1 MDGTH
6 NYDNEIV
13 ANIISTK
20 IAKESNA
27 QATTITNCIVCR
39 KQARNSSIYCS
50 DDCIRQHASK
60 TTASTSTVAP
70 ITIMSANLPVVKD
83 NTNKLEKVSE
93 KNHKVLKYKNE
104 RVVVYEKSTGRCFAG
119 NMAPTVSN
127 LKQWLEEH
135 PTYDVVE
142 QGTAP
147 ALALQARQKQQLQ
160 QQQLQSQQ
168 PKQIQIKQQQQV
180 KPLPTKEMPNAVRKQ
195 QSTSGE
201 QLFSQPVK
209 IQTQVKGQNHG
220 PPAGETKKL
229 NLVSVQQQQTLPT
242 ITKYKQT
249 TIAQKSTGQQLTL
262 TSAAAVKQQ
271 SGTAVSSSNK
281 TSNKSTTLQNAKS
294 TSKTPEEPIRQSIR
308 RTLKEQ
314 LSLRM
319 SESGSV
325 KMTEDEI
332 QKFATETEK
341 EMFLLFN
348 RDTGAKYKAK
358 YRSLSFNIKDRKNL
372 TLFQKICDKSI
383 EPKQLVRLT
392 PDQLASQELAQWR
405 ENENKHQL
413 EMIKKSELD
422 LLACAKNYVLKTHK
436 GEEVIES
443 KESDRLQLDSSSIS
457 VEDVVTVLNSSAVS
471 NTSDST
477 ILGGIGGD
485 EQEGQSS
492 TPTMRYDKGKD
503 FESSIYVKAYTNA
516 SSTAEGKSS
525 ADRKTRK
532 DSSTKSR
539 SRSRDRHKSSSSTS
553 KHKRKK
559 SHERSRDHREDRH
572 HKDRKKNHSRSRSRS
587 RGEKD
592 NSKKSSKKHE
602 QDRRSSKDG
611 KDRERRSKDKDRV
624 SKSKITSSKS
634 DGSDG
639 VAVVDIV
646 NTTNTSNLSENS
658 ENLSIVTESKTE
670 AVQMSTTEEVKMKP
684 LVDEPPLVSEMKS
697 SLEQDPEN
705 VPINIMKPTTVDRT
719 VENSEDNNVLALD
732 NDLTLKES
740 KSLWTGVLAMSEI
753 SEFVIS
759 AHTISGDDDCL
770 AKELPSRFDIV
781 GRIIPNMVWDYISK
795 IKKTPN
801 KEIVIIRMDSKQTSH
816 YSTLYA
822 YLDSR
827 DRLGV
832 VDTKSA
838 YIKDFYIIPL
848 ANAKDIPSVLIPA
861 NDKNFLTEL
870 ERPNI
875 LLGVIVK
882 IKAVKKTVISSSSS
896 KVKFVFNFLTD
907 PI

>member
-1 MDGTH
+1 MDGTR

-60 TTASTSTVAP
+60 TTASTSAVVP
-70 ITIMSANLPVVKD
+70 ISTMSASLPVVKD
-83 NTNKLEKVSE
+83 NANKGEKVFQKILRL
-93 KNHKVLKYKNE
+93 KND
-104 RVVVYEKSTGRCFAG
+104 RVVVYEKSTGRCLAG
-119 NMAPTVSN
+119 SMAPTVSN
-127 LKQWLEEH
+127 LKQWLQEH
-135 PTYDVVE
+135 PTYDVVQ
-142 QGTAP
+142 QGSAP
-147 ALALQARQKQQLQ
+147 ALVFQAKQQQKQQSQ

-168 PKQIQIKQQQQV
+168 PKQIQVKQQQQV

-195 QSTSGE
+195 QVTSGE
-201 QLFSQPVK
+201 QLFSQPAK
-209 IQTQVKGQNHG
+209 IQTQVKGQIQV
-220 PPAGETKKL
+220 PPVGETKKL
-229 NLVSVQQQQTLPT
+229 NLVSVQQQQTLP
-242 ITKYKQT
+242 IVTKYKQT
-249 TIAQKSTGQQLTL
+249 ILAQKSIGQQLTL
-262 TSAAAVKQQ
+262 TSAAGVKQQ
-271 SGTAVSSSNK
+271 TGTAISSSNK

-294 TSKTPEEPIRQSIR
+294 SSKIPEEPIRQSIR

-332 QKFATETEK
+332 QKFANETEK

-443 KESDRLQLDSSSIS
+443 KTSDRLQLDSSTIS
-457 VEDVVTVLNSSAVS
+457 VEDVVTVLNNSAIS

-477 ILGGIGGD
+477 LLGGIGGD
-485 EQEGQSS
+485 EQEGLSS
-492 TPTMRYDKGKD
+492 TPTMRFDKTKD
-503 FESSIYVKAYTNA
+503 FESSIYVKAYTNT
-516 SSTAEGKSS
+516 SSTAVGKTT

-572 HKDRKKNHSRSRSRS
+572 HKDRKKTHSRSRSRS

-592 NSKKSSKKHE
+592 SSKKSSKKHE
-602 QDRRSSKDG
+602 QTRRSSKDSR
-611 KDRERRSKDKDRV
+611 DREHRSKDKDRG
-624 SKSKITSSKS
+624 SKHKNTSTKS

-639 VAVVDIV
+639 VGVFDIV
-646 NTTNTSNLSENS
+646 NTTNTSNLSESS
-658 ENLSIVTESKTE
+658 ENMSMITERKSE
-670 AVQMSTTEEVKMKP
+670 AVQMPTTEVIKIKQLE
-684 LVDEPPLVSEMKS
+684 DEPPVISEMKS

-705 VPINIMKPTTVDRT
+705 LAINIMKDTTPDCTVDDSE
-719 VENSEDNNVLALD
+719 ENHISALD
-732 NDLTLKES
+732 NNLTLKES
-740 KSLWTGVLAMSEI
+740 KTLWTGVLAMSEI
-753 SEFVIS
+753 SEFVIT

-770 AKELPSRFDIV
+770 AKEFPSRFDIV

-816 YSTLYA
+816 YATLYA

-861 NDKNFLTEL
+861 NDNNFLNEL
-870 ERPNI
+870 QRPNI

-896 KVKFVFNFLTD
+896 KVIFEFNFLKSRL
-907 PI
+907 